1 MSQGL
6 GALVRQYAGNA
17 TLIGWVE
24 SRVDTLVAEAELLF
38 SFQSLVQRSQI
49 EHHSPK
55 MPSAPRYSRRQPQ
68 SPPPRR
74 RQYSP
79 ASEID
84 ERRRRGS
91 VDDYERGY
99 RRRRYDDDAASQFS
113 DQDGPDPPPPP
124 PPPKSEREVDHGRDI
139 DGDIRYRPMV
149 PFSWRNE
156 ICRLLEV
163 SPDALDEE
171 VFQAI
176 GKASKILKETEKM
189 RALFEARQGPPRY
202 QVIHSVRCEKSRTE
216 GKLYLDQP
224 WVVETGPQNAHLRGS
239 QPILNFELFLER
251 NKEVVAIIYKNYRCC
266 GNSRAYPKKA
276 RHDDDDQIEAS
287 SLLISEEIAIMSEDL
302 KSAMV
307 EFSDS
312 VLRGF
317 PHPNFEEDEEMK
329 YPYIWWFHRRKE
341 INGALERYKSS
352 DWFPMVN
359 LVREY
364 MLERMT
370 EEWETVDDLLK
381 RRKICLQYMGYL
393 FVPEQL
399 AISTKQGRAISKLEG
414 VVTDGWLEQQ
424 PFIEYSAIVDVTF
437 WTFDGMFHKTSKQF
451 AITDLP
457 RDIKSEAEEFA
468 ITDLPLYPIEYA
480 SSEVAEALRQ
490 RGRMFWKCRFRNYV
504 SLAEDMIEDIQD
516 SIGSR
521 FMVDIATHKKLHREG
536 NGRSQRAPSPGPDD
550 LEGKYMSEDNPDLA
564 DDFFMCL
571 PTSIFGFNMDKK
583 EWVNLDVHYLR
594 DVVWNTEAFDLLVV
608 QEETKVLIQAVV
620 TNQLRTTENA
630 DLIQGKGNGLF
641 ILLHGKTEDLVQA
654 KLSRQKGMYC
664 PLRRIVSSPKCSV
677 AEVAKKPLY
686 RVTCGDIGTK
696 AEDVEQYL
704 NVVLHLGKTWGCVV
718 LLDEA
723 DVFLEQRSLVNLERN
738 ALVSVFLRVLEYYDG
753 ILILTSNR
761 VGIFDEAFKS
771 RIQLNLR
778 YKNLDRGQ
786 RLQIWKNFFIR
797 LSRLEQE
804 ASKKEQ
810 NSLSY
815 GVNVNEMTAKLDE
828 LADANLNGRQIRNAI
843 STARQ
848 LSRYLKEPLGYKH
861 LRAVIDEAK
870 KFDEYLLELN
880 RTYTADEIQRDKGER

>member
-1 MSQGL
+1 
-6 GALVRQYAGNA
+6 
-17 TLIGWVE
+17 
-24 SRVDTLVAEAELLF
+24 
-38 SFQSLVQRSQI
+38 
-49 EHHSPK
+49 
-55 MPSAPRYSRRQPQ
+55 MPSVPRYSRRQPQ
-68 SPPPRR
+68 SPPPRH

-99 RRRRYDDDAASQFS
+99 RRRRYEDDAASQFS
-113 DQDGPDPPPPP
+113 DQDGPDHP
-124 PPPKSEREVDHGRDI
+124 PPPKPEREVDHDRDV
-139 DGDIRYRPMV
+139 DADIRYRPMV

-163 SPDALDEE
+163 SPDALDDE

-176 GKASKILKETEKM
+176 DKASKILKETEKM

-287 SLLISEEIAIMSEDL
+287 SLLISEEIAIISEDL

-317 PHPNFEEDEEMK
+317 PHPKFEEDEEMK

-341 INGALERYKSS
+341 INGALERYQSS

-370 EEWETVDDLLK
+370 EEWEAVDDLLS

-457 RDIKSEAEEFA
+457 RDVKSEAEEFA

-504 SLAEDMIEDIQD
+504 SLSGDMNEDIQD

-536 NGRSQRAPSPGPDD
+536 NGRSQRAPSPGPND
-550 LEGKYMSEDNPDLA
+550 LEAKYMSEDNPDLA

-608 QEETKVLIQAVV
+608 QEETKTLIQAVV

-641 ILLHGKTEDLVQA
+641 ILLHGGPGTGKTLTAE
-654 KLSRQKGMYC
+654 
-664 PLRRIVSSPKCSV
+664 SV

-804 ASKKEQ
+804 ALKKDQ

-861 LRAVIDEAK
+861 LTAVIDEAK